1 MDLRRTF
8 NTDEYN
14 YDKSRPD
21 YPKELFDHNALSEKV
36 RNTFEND
43 MKKAIDDVGG
53 VINIYDT
60 IDLYLAHFDKE

>member
-21 YPKELFDHNALSEKV
+21 YPKEVK
-36 RNTFEND
+36 R
-43 MKKAIDDVGG
+43 IG
-53 VINIYDT
+53 
-60 IDLYLAHFDKE
+60 

>member
-14 YDKSRPD
+14 YDK
-21 YPKELFDHNALSEKV
+21 
-36 RNTFEND
+36 
-43 MKKAIDDVGG
+43 AINNVGR

-60 IDLYLAHFDKE
+60 IDLYLGRNSL